1 MEGQSFHTSLLG
13 GFRKKDVIRYLAEEK
28 QRQEETLAQLREK
41 LEDMEQSASASA
53 ADQTERWKNEALQA
67 RIAELQA
74 ENDRQAQQLQ
84 SLRDAAERCVRQAR
98 EMDALRDQLHGLE
111 NAREESTDADA
122 LAAAQE
128 RCAQLEAQ
136 LEQLQSRGVSAQ
148 EERLHSLCG
157 KLEQV
162 LELLDKAADG
172 PRHVICYPISPE
184 ERELLLGTNLAA
196 RTVEAEPETAETAEA
211 PESPE
216 ALPEMPEEIPEKQ
229 PEEPALPEEPEAPEE
244 IPQEPAAPEETPEE
258 VPEETPETEHP
269 QSGDEP
275 VSRLMERV
283 RGWRR

>member
-28 QRQEETLAQLREK
+28 RRQEETLAQLREK
-41 LEDMEQSASASA
+41 LEDMEQSASAPA
-53 ADQTERWKNEALQA
+53 AEQTERWKNEALQA

-84 SLRDAAERCVRQAR
+84 SLRDAAERCVQQAR

-111 NAREESTDADA
+111 NAREENTDTDA

-136 LEQLQSRGVSAQ
+136 LEQLQSRGVSTQ

-172 PRHVICYPISPE
+172 PRHVICYPVSPE
-184 ERELLLGTNLAA
+184 EQELLLGTNLAA
-196 RTVEAEPETAETAEA
+196 RTVEAEPETTETPEVPEELSEMQEEA
-211 PESPE
+211 PEE
-216 ALPEMPEEIPEKQ
+216 A

-244 IPQEPAAPEETPEE
+244 VPQETATPEE
-258 VPEETPETEHP
+258 MPNEIPEETPETEHP

>member
-28 QRQEETLAQLREK
+28 RRQEETLAQLREK
-41 LEDMEQSASASA
+41 LEDMEQSASAPA
-53 ADQTERWKNEALQA
+53 AEPTERWKNEALQA

-84 SLRDAAERCVRQAR
+84 SLRDAAERCVQQAR

-111 NAREESTDADA
+111 NAREENTDTDA

-136 LEQLQSRGVSAQ
+136 LEQLQSRGVSTQ

-172 PRHVICYPISPE
+172 PRHVICYPVSPE
-184 ERELLLGTNLAA
+184 EQELLLGTNLAA
-196 RTVEAEPETAETAEA
+196 RTVETEPETMETPEVPEELSEMQEEA
-211 PESPE
+211 PEE
-216 ALPEMPEEIPEKQ
+216 A

-244 IPQEPAAPEETPEE
+244 VPQETSTPEEMPNEIPEETPEA
-258 VPEETPETEHP
+258 EHP
-269 QSGDEP
+269 QNGDEP

>member
-28 QRQEETLAQLREK
+28 RRQEETLAQLREK
-41 LEDMEQSASASA
+41 LEDMEQSASAPA
-53 ADQTERWKNEALQA
+53 AEQTERWKNEALQA

-84 SLRDAAERCVRQAR
+84 SLRDAAERCVQQAR

-111 NAREESTDADA
+111 NAREENTDTDA
-122 LAAAQE
+122 LAAARE

-136 LEQLQSRGVSAQ
+136 LEQLQSRGVSTQ

-172 PRHVICYPISPE
+172 PRHVICYPVSPE
-184 ERELLLGTNLAA
+184 EQELLLGTNLAA
-196 RTVEAEPETAETAEA
+196 RTVEAEPETTETPEVPEELSEMQEEA
-211 PESPE
+211 PEE
-216 ALPEMPEEIPEKQ
+216 A

-244 IPQEPAAPEETPEE
+244 VPQETATPEE
-258 VPEETPETEHP
+258 MPNEIPEETPETEHP

>member
-84 SLRDAAERCVRQAR
+84 TLRDAAERCVQQAR

-111 NAREESTDADA
+111 NAREESPDADA
-122 LAAAQE
+122 LTAAQE

-148 EERLHSLCG
+148 EERLHSLCS

-172 PRHVICYPISPE
+172 PRHVICYPVSSE

-196 RTVEAEPETAETAEA
+196 RTVEAEPEEPGV
-211 PESPE
+211 PEVTE
-216 ALPEMPEEIPEKQ
+216 ALPEELPEEIPEM
-229 PEEPALPEEPEAPEE
+229 PEEPEAPEKV
-244 IPQEPAAPEETPEE
+244 PQEPAVPEETPEE
-258 VPEETPETEHP
+258 TPEEIPEETPETEHP

>member
-28 QRQEETLAQLREK
+28 RRQEETLAQLREK

-84 SLRDAAERCVRQAR
+84 SLRDAAERCVQQAR

-122 LAAAQE
+122 LTAAQE

-196 RTVEAEPETAETAEA
+196 RTVEAEPEE
-211 PESPE
+211 PEVPE
-216 ALPEMPEEIPEKQ
+216 VPEELPELPKEIPGEQ
-229 PEEPALPEEPEAPEE
+229 PEEPALPVEPEAPEE
-244 IPQEPAAPEETPEE
+244 MPQELAVPEETPEE

>member
-28 QRQEETLAQLREK
+28 RRQEETLAQLREK
-41 LEDMEQSASASA
+41 LEDMEQSTSAPA
-53 ADQTERWKNEALQA
+53 AEQTERWKNEALQA

-84 SLRDAAERCVRQAR
+84 SLRDAAERCVQQAR

-111 NAREESTDADA
+111 NAREENTDTDA

-136 LEQLQSRGVSAQ
+136 LEQLQSRGVSTQ

-172 PRHVICYPISPE
+172 PRHVICYPVSPE
-184 ERELLLGTNLAA
+184 EQELLLGTNLAA
-196 RTVEAEPETAETAEA
+196 RTVEAEPETTET
-211 PESPE
+211 PEV
-216 ALPEMPEEIPEKQ
+216 PEELSEMQ
-229 PEEPALPEEPEAPEE
+229 EEAPEEPALPEEPEAPEE
-244 IPQEPAAPEETPEE
+244 VPQETATPEEMPNEIPEETPEA
-258 VPEETPETEHP
+258 EHP